1 MPSNN
6 NTNGRNMSQHNK
18 YNYKNK
24 NNKDAANYQ
33 ICRLIELLDKKQY
46 EDNIKKKIKIINTAD
61 IKIDK
66 ISDIINLTN
75 KYPYDNQV
83 QYNIDINMLHK
94 IREPLK
100 KMNDMIGMENIKTTI
115 VNQILYY
122 LQNFH
127 KISNKLSF
135 DDINSDKFQSR
146 YNKYSY
152 NRDSYN
158 KHSSYNRD
166 SSYNRGYS
174 YNRGS
179 SYNRSSSYNRNSSYN
194 RYNQSHSNFS
204 IQNDNNDYLHT
215 VIYGPPGT
223 GKTEV
228 ARLIADIFSRIGILK
243 RNYFKKVTRSD
254 LIAGYLGQTAI
265 KTKDVIKDC
274 LGGVLFIDEAYAL
287 GNAEGRDSFS
297 KECIDTICE
306 SLSYYKDDLMVIIAG
321 YKQELDTCFFS
332 YNKGLESRF
341 TWSYETEKYSAQ
353 QLHDILVK
361 KISESGWKS
370 DFKFGHKWFEKNKD
384 NFVSFGRDME
394 TLFMKAKICHS
405 KRVFGLS
412 DENKSVINDEDIENA
427 YKMFLDNKKNETK
440 TFNNNMYI

>member
-1 MPSNN
+1 MPSNIN
-6 NTNGRNMSQHNK
+6 
-18 YNYKNK
+18 KNK
-24 NNKDAANYQ
+24 NNTIISENNECKINKNKIHSKNQANYQ
-33 ICRLIELLDKKQY
+33 ICRLIELIDKKQR
-46 EDNIKKKIKIINTAD
+46 EDNIKHDIKIININTSD
-61 IKIDK
+61 IKINS
-66 ISDIINLTN
+66 ISDLILLID
-75 KYPYDNQV
+75 KYPYDNTV
-83 QYNIDINMLHK
+83 RYSIDINMLHK
-94 IREPLK
+94 IKEPLK
-100 KMNDMIGMENIKTTI
+100 KMDNMIGMKSIKSTI

-122 LQNFH
+122 LQGFH
-127 KISNKLSF
+127 KISDKLSF
-135 DDINSDKFQSR
+135 DEINKDKYIFQP
-146 YNKYSY
+146 KY
-152 NRDSYN
+152 NRY
-158 KHSSYNRD
+158 
-166 SSYNRGYS
+166 YS

-179 SYNRSSSYNRNSSYN
+179 YHNRNHTYNRGGYHNTYSQESQYV
-194 RYNQSHSNFS
+194 NQKKNNFS
-204 IQNDNNDYLHT
+204 IQNNNSDYLHT

-223 GKTEV
+223 GKTEI
-228 ARLIADIFSRIGILK
+228 ARLIAEIFSKIGILK

-265 KTKDVIKDC
+265 KTKDVIRDC

-341 TWSYETEKYSAQ
+341 TWSYETEKYSAE
-353 QLHDILVK
+353 QLKQILDK
-361 KISESGWKS
+361 KINESGWKS
-370 DFKFGHKWFEKNKD
+370 DFKLGHKWFEKNRD

-427 YKMFLDNKKNETK
+427 YKLFLDNKKNDK
-440 TFNNNMYI
+440 KGFNNNMYI

>member
-6 NTNGRNMSQHNK
+6 NTNGRNMSQNNK

-33 ICRLIELLDKKQY
+33 ICRLIELLDKKHY
-46 EDNIKKKIKIINTAD
+46 EDTIKKKFKIVNINTSD

-66 ISDIINLTN
+66 ISDIINLTDN
-75 KYPYDNQV
+75 YPYDKQV
-83 QYNIDINMLHK
+83 RYNIDINMLHK
-94 IREPLK
+94 IRRPLK
-100 KMNDMIGMENIKTTI
+100 KMNDMIGMENIKATI

-135 DDINSDKFQSR
+135 NDINNGEFKSR
-146 YNKYSY
+146 CNKYS
-152 NRDSYN
+152 SYN
-158 KHSSYNRD
+158 T
-166 SSYNRGYS
+166 
-174 YNRGS
+174 
-179 SYNRSSSYNRNSSYN
+179 YNRSY
-194 RYNQSHSNFS
+194 SNFS

-223 GKTEV
+223 GKTEI

-341 TWSYETEKYSAQ
+341 TWSYETEKYSGQ

-427 YKMFLDNKKNETK
+427 YKMFLDNKKNEAK

>member
-1 MPSNN
+1 
-6 NTNGRNMSQHNK
+6 
-18 YNYKNK
+18 
-24 NNKDAANYQ
+24 
-33 ICRLIELLDKKQY
+33 
-46 EDNIKKKIKIINTAD
+46 
-61 IKIDK
+61 
-66 ISDIINLTN
+66 
-75 KYPYDNQV
+75 
-83 QYNIDINMLHK
+83 
-94 IREPLK
+94 
-100 KMNDMIGMENIKTTI
+100 
-115 VNQILYY
+115 
-122 LQNFH
+122 
-127 KISNKLSF
+127 
-135 DDINSDKFQSR
+135 
-146 YNKYSY
+146 
-152 NRDSYN
+152 
-158 KHSSYNRD
+158 
-166 SSYNRGYS
+166 
-174 YNRGS
+174 
-179 SYNRSSSYNRNSSYN
+179 
-194 RYNQSHSNFS
+194 
-204 IQNDNNDYLHT
+204 LHT

-223 GKTEV
+223 GKTEI

-341 TWSYETEKYSAQ
+341 TWSYETEKYSAKQLQ
-353 QLHDILVK
+353 QILEK
-361 KISESGWKS
+361 KINESGWRS
-370 DFKFGHKWFEKNKD
+370 DFKLGHKWFEKNKD
-384 NFVSFGRDME
+384 SFASFGRDME